1 MNVIGIIPARYAST
15 RFPGKPLTLIH
26 GKSMIRRVYE
36 RASRASRLS
45 SVVVATDDQRIYDHV
60 EEFGGK
66 VLMTSASHE
75 SGTDRCAEALKLSE
89 GNYDLV
95 INIQG
100 DEPYIHPG
108 QIDLLISCF
117 ENKDAL
123 IGTLIKP
130 ITDPA
135 DLENRNI
142 PKVVKD
148 LRGWALYFSRHAIPY
163 CKPENLASLLEQQ
176 IFYRHIGI
184 YGYRAS
190 LLFELA
196 ALPQGRLE
204 TSESLEQLRW
214 LENGY
219 RIMTAVSD
227 HENIAVD
234 TPSDVSLIE
243 KRFSVSD

>member
-26 GKSMIRRVYE
+26 GKTMIRRVYE
-36 RASRASRLS
+36 RASLASRLS
-45 SVVVATDDQRIYDHV
+45 KVVVATDDKRIFDHV
-60 EEFGGK
+60 LQFGGE
-66 VLMTSASHE
+66 VVMTSSSHE
-75 SGTDRCAEALKLSE
+75 SGTDRCAEALQLIG
-89 GNYDLV
+89 GNFELV

-100 DEPYIHPG
+100 DEPYIYPE
-108 QIDLLISCF
+108 QIDLLIKCF
-117 ENKDAL
+117 DNKEAM

-130 ITDPA
+130 ISDPTE
-135 DLENRNI
+135 LGNRNI

-148 LRGWALYFSRHAIPY
+148 FQGWALYFSRLALPY
-163 CKPENLASLLEQQ
+163 YKPENLASLLEKQ
-176 IFYRHIGI
+176 IFFKHIGI
-184 YGYRAS
+184 YGYRAA
-190 LLFELA
+190 LLPQLA
-196 ALPQGRLE
+196 ALPQGILE
-204 TSESLEQLRW
+204 SSESLEQLRW

-234 TPSDVSLIE
+234 TPSDVVLIE